1 MMTMHAWIR
10 MAPMAVVLA
19 VPVGVSAQAMPP
31 PDALMLTLEEAI
43 ARGLESSH
51 RVEEIG
57 ARGEAADAVIRQRR
71 AGAQPQVSAQAGYTR
86 TNHVDEFGLLT
97 PDGQLRVIYPDV
109 PDNLRARLDVQW
121 PVYTGGR
128 QEAVARAARIEA
140 SALAIDRDVLLADL
154 RLEITR
160 AYWTFVTAIESS
172 RVLEDALLRTDAHL
186 VDARN
191 MLEAGLVAPNDVL
204 TVEAQQARQRMLRIR
219 ADAQR
224 DGLEAELARLVG
236 APPESRIRPAST
248 LDAAPAS
255 LGGSAMAVDVLMAEA
270 RRSRRD
276 RAALVE
282 RLGAA
287 GARRDVAAAGLRP
300 TIALGA
306 GVDYARPNPRIFPR
320 REVWEPSWD
329 ASVGVS
335 WPIADGGRVR
345 AEMAE
350 AAAAARALEARLA
363 EFDGILDVEIRQ
375 RVNDLAATRAA
386 IGAAEAGVRAATE
399 ARRVAADRFAA
410 GVATNTDVLVAQGA
424 LLQAALDRTEAL
436 ASARLAEARLMRALG
451 R

>member
-1 MMTMHAWIR
+1 MVNRLGWLVGA
-10 MAPMAVVLA
+10 VLA
-19 VPVGVSAQAMPP
+19 LAAPVELSTQETAS
-31 PDALMLTLEEAI
+31 PDALVLTLDEAI

-57 ARGEAADAVIRQRR
+57 AREEAAEAIVRQRR
-71 AGAQPQVSAQAGYTR
+71 AGAYPQVSAQAGYTR
-86 TNHVDEFGLLT
+86 TNHVDEFGLFT
-97 PDGQLRVIYPDV
+97 PDGQFRVIYPDV
-109 PDNLRARLDVQW
+109 PDNLRTRLDLQW

-128 QEAVARAARIEA
+128 QQAVERAARFEA

-160 AYWTFVTAIESS
+160 AYWNFVTAIESS
-172 RVLEDALLRTDAHL
+172 RVIADALRRTDAHL

-204 TVEAQQARQRMLRIR
+204 TVEAQQARQRLLRIR
-219 ADAQR
+219 ADAWR

-236 APPESRIRPAST
+236 ALPGRRVRPAST
-248 LDAAPAS
+248 LEAAPAAF
-255 LGGSAMAVDVLMAEA
+255 GGSSMAIDALMAEA
-270 RRSRRD
+270 RQSRRD

-282 RLGAA
+282 RLSAA
-287 GARRDVAAAGLRP
+287 GARRDAAAAGLRP
-300 TIALGA
+300 TIAVGG

-335 WPIADGGRVR
+335 WPIADGGRAR

-350 AAAAARALEARLA
+350 AAAAARVFDARLA

-375 RVNDLAATRAA
+375 RVNDLAAARAA
-386 IGAAEAGVRAATE
+386 IAAADAGVRAATE

-410 GVATNTDVLVAQGA
+410 GVAINTDVLVAQGA
-424 LLQAALDRTEAL
+424 VLQAELDRTEAL
-436 ASARLAEARLMRALG
+436 ASARLAEARLMRTLG

>member
-1 MMTMHAWIR
+1 MVNRLGWLVGA
-10 MAPMAVVLA
+10 VLA
-19 VPVGVSAQAMPP
+19 LAAPVELSTQETAS
-31 PDALMLTLEEAI
+31 PDALVLTLDEAI

-57 ARGEAADAVIRQRR
+57 AREEAAEAIVRQRR
-71 AGAQPQVSAQAGYTR
+71 AGAYPQVSAQAGYTR
-86 TNHVDEFGLLT
+86 TNHVDEFGLFT
-97 PDGQLRVIYPDV
+97 PDGQFRVIYPDV
-109 PDNLRARLDVQW
+109 PDNLRTRLDLQW

-128 QEAVARAARIEA
+128 QQAVERAARFEA

-160 AYWTFVTAIESS
+160 AYWNFVTAIESS
-172 RVLEDALLRTDAHL
+172 RVIADALRRTDAHL

-204 TVEAQQARQRMLRIR
+204 TVEAQQARQRLLRIR
-219 ADAQR
+219 ADAWR

-236 APPESRIRPAST
+236 ALPGRRVRPAST
-248 LDAAPAS
+248 LEAAPAS
-255 LGGSAMAVDVLMAEA
+255 FGGSSMAIDALMAEA
-270 RRSRRD
+270 RQSRRD

-282 RLGAA
+282 RLSAA
-287 GARRDVAAAGLRP
+287 GARRDAAAAGLRP
-300 TIALGA
+300 TIAVGG

-335 WPIADGGRVR
+335 WPIADGGRAR

-350 AAAAARALEARLA
+350 AAAAARVFDARLA

-375 RVNDLAATRAA
+375 RVNDLAAARAA
-386 IGAAEAGVRAATE
+386 IAAADAGVRAATE

-410 GVATNTDVLVAQGA
+410 GVAINTDVLVAQGA
-424 LLQAALDRTEAL
+424 VLQAELDRTEAL
-436 ASARLAEARLMRALG
+436 ASARLAEARLMRTLG